1 MFLGKKYHFVFS
13 IQGFRYFA
21 RNLKHGNKWLVG
33 SGSLGPLPFSL
44 ALLLGRKELSD
55 PPGAPW
61 LPALSCRAG
70 PRLEVLGVIQVR
82 VYGWDAVVWGGPSP
96 TPSSLLGFFFT
107 LTFFFLFFFLSTNLC
122 NGPCSYLLIK
132 KSRSLQACCS
142 GPPGVDLA
150 WAPALTTRF
159 PTPFTSEATGGAQ
172 KQVRRRQNIQPL
184 RSNLWFPKA
193 DSFLHSRPPLP
204 GPGLGHFP

>member
-1 MFLGKKYHFVFS
+1 M
-13 IQGFRYFA
+13 A
-21 RNLKHGNKWLVG
+21 RGLWLPG
-33 SGSLGPLPFSL
+33 TPPLLFSL
-44 ALLLGRKELSD
+44 AAWSKGVIRPTWGPLASRSLLPGRSQA
-55 PPGAPW
+55 G
-61 LPALSCRAG
+61 G
-70 PRLEVLGVIQVR
+70 PRRDSSQGLWMGRSGLGWPLPNSFLSAWVLFHIN
-82 VYGWDAVVWGGPSP
+82 
-96 TPSSLLGFFFT
+96 FFFS
-107 LTFFFLFFFLSTNLC
+107 FFFLSTNLC